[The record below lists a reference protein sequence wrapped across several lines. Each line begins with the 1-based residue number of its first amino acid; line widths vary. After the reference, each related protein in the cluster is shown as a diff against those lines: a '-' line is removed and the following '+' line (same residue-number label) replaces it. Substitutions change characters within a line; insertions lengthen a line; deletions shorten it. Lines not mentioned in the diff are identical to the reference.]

1 VKKYLAV
8 LLGVLLILSFAVT
21 AFAEDKTE
29 ITIGGKILVRGWYWD
44 NVTGISG
51 SNVLP
56 VDGESAA
63 IYTTNVNLTVD
74 AKVADNIRGMVE
86 LETARG
92 GSANSGLFI
101 WGDAARGYD
110 SKPNADILVRQ
121 AWIQYTGAGLG
132 MPAGI
137 KIGHMPISLGEKLF
151 LNNERFGDDAI
162 LVWIDPTKE
171 FHLAAGTVKLNEGD
185 AFSHTDDL
193 DGYVLIGTYMLDKDN
208 TLGANLLWVHSD
220 GNCPSSVADSGET
233 DDDGNPILITSASPN
248 IDKLNIYNVGVHAN
262 GKVAGLSYSVEGDWQ
277 FGKLDALSQDALDAK
292 EFPIVFP
299 TADIKAKGWAIMAKL
314 GYQLDPVGI
323 RAAFAMGSGDDNAFD
338 GDCKE
343 FQTLQGPDYNATA
356 RLVHYTQIYERT
368 VRTAAASAALTTT
381 PGGNTTNTG
390 IANTTYYNLGFDVNP
405 MKELAISVDGFILR
419 ATKVGAWEDVVSE
432 EVGEDVSIS
441 KKLGW
446 EIDSRISYK
455 IAKNLTYY
463 IEAGLFKAGD
473 FYKDAFGADKKT
485 VKQAVH
491 GLSLTF

>member
-1 VKKYLAV
+1 MRKYLAV

-21 AFAEDKTE
+21 AFADDKTD

-44 NVTGISG
+44 NVTGVTG
-51 SNVLP
+51 HNELP

-63 IYTTNVNLTVD
+63 MYTTNVNLSVD
-74 AKVADNIRGMVE
+74 AKVADNIRGFVE
-86 LETARG
+86 LETASG

-101 WGDAARGYD
+101 WGDKGRGYD

-121 AWIQYTGAGLG
+121 AWIQYTGGGLG

-137 KIGHMPISLGEKLF
+137 KIGHMPISIGEKQF

-171 FHLAAGTVKLNEGD
+171 FHLAAGTVKLNEGN

-193 DGYVLIGTYMLDKDN
+193 DGYVLIGTYSLDKDN
-208 TLGANLLWVHSD
+208 TIGLNWVWAHSD
-220 GNCPSSVADSGET
+220 GNCPSSVSDSGEV
-233 DDDGNPILITSASPN
+233 DDEGNPILISSPSPN
-248 IDKLNIYNVGVHAN
+248 IDKLNFNNIGVHAN
-262 GKVAGLSYSVEGDWQ
+262 GKVAGLTYAVEGDWQ
-277 FGKLDALSQDALDAK
+277 FGKLEALSED
-292 EFPIVFP
+292 IVADRGILFP
-299 TADIKAKGWAIMAKL
+299 TRDIKAKGWAVMAKL
-314 GYQLDPVGI
+314 GYQLDPVNV

-343 FQTLQGPDYNATA
+343 FQTLQGPDYGATA

-368 VRTAAASAALTTT
+368 VRTAAAAAALTTT

-390 IANTTYYNLGFDVNP
+390 IANTTYYNIGIDVNP
-405 MKELAISVDGFILR
+405 MKELGISLDGFLLR

-432 EVGEDVSIS
+432 AAGESVSVS

-463 IEAGLFKAGD
+463 IEAGLFKTGD
-473 FYKDAFGADKKT
+473 FYKDAFGAEKKT

>member
-1 VKKYLAV
+1 MKKYLAV

-21 AFAEDKTE
+21 AFADDKPE

-51 SNVLP
+51 RNVLP

-63 IYTTNVNLTVD
+63 LYSTNVNLTVD
-74 AKVADNIRGMVE
+74 AKVADNIRGLVE
-86 LETARG
+86 LETAKG
-92 GSANSGLFI
+92 GSANSGLFF

-132 MPAGI
+132 MPTGI
-137 KIGHMPISLGEKLF
+137 KIGHMPITLGEKLF

-193 DGYVLIGTYMLDKDN
+193 DGYVLIGTFMLDKDN

-233 DDDGNPILITSASPN
+233 DDDGNTILISSASPN
-248 IDKLNIYNVGVHAN
+248 IDKLNIYNVGLHAN
-262 GKVAGLSYSVEGDWQ
+262 GKVAGLSYAAEADFQ
-277 FGKLDALSQDALDAK
+277 FGKLEALSQDALDAK
-292 EFPIVFP
+292 EFPILFP
-299 TADIKAKGWAIMAKL
+299 TSDLKAKGWAFMAKL

-323 RAAFAMGSGDDNAFD
+323 RAAFAMGSGDDDAFD

-368 VRTAAASAALTTT
+368 VRTAAAAAALTTS

-405 MKELAISVDGFILR
+405 MKELAISLDGFILR
-419 ATKVGAWEDVVSE
+419 ATKVGAWEDVLSE
-432 EVGEDVSIS
+432 EAGEDVSVS

-463 IEAGLFKAGD
+463 IEAGIFKAGD